1 MHSRTLLVFTAAVAL
16 CQAAG
21 AQEFRPETIIALE
34 RAALDRWGNGDPEGY
49 LEIFADNVTYF
60 DPMTE
65 RRVDGIEAM
74 RARFAPIKGLVQLSR
89 YEIQNPD
96 VYRRGDLAVLSFNLV
111 TYGQLPNGEPTTS
124 RWNTTEVYGLI
135 GGKWKIVHSHFSLMQ
150 PQLASPNS
158 E

>member
-1 MHSRTLLVFTAAVAL
+1 MHPRPLLVFATAVAL
-16 CQAAG
+16 CHAAG
-21 AQEFRPETIIALE
+21 AQEFQPETIIALE

-49 LEIFADNVTYF
+49 LEIFADDVTYF
-60 DPMTE
+60 DPTTQ
-65 RRVDGIEAM
+65 RRVDGIGAM
-74 RARFAPIKGLVQLSR
+74 RALSTPIKGLVKLTR

-111 TYGQLPNGEPTTS
+111 TYGLRANGETVTS

-135 GGKWKIVHSHFSLMQ
+135 GGKWKIVHSHFSYMQ